1 MKNSIYVQKSFN
13 NINLNYLLEFA
24 LGYISENEMLNIL
37 KKDLS
42 TPTLKKELDIIE
54 KSLENF
60 VRISAKSSPKNLKL
74 KILNTITEILSLPP
88 ILKPTSKIEDYRIW
102 LNEVK
107 KPDDFDNI
115 HMEIIGDYENTK
127 MIIAWIKEGEPDH
140 DHYGY
145 SENFLIIEG
154 QCTATIDGITADYN
168 IGDYVHFPI
177 NKKHGYSI
185 TSNIP
190 MKVVAC
196 LDLKAA

>member
-74 KILNTITEILSLPP
+74 KILN
-88 ILKPTSKIEDYRIW
+88 
-102 LNEVK
+102 
-107 KPDDFDNI
+107 
-115 HMEIIGDYENTK
+115 
-127 MIIAWIKEGEPDH
+127 
-140 DHYGY
+140 
-145 SENFLIIEG
+145 
-154 QCTATIDGITADYN
+154 
-168 IGDYVHFPI
+168 
-177 NKKHGYSI
+177 
-185 TSNIP
+185 
-190 MKVVAC
+190 
-196 LDLKAA
+196 